1 MIAILVVM
9 ALGAC
14 TIDDTAC
21 WRAAT
26 LEQSERADRAE
37 QRAALEKSARDIVQ
51 AMATDESTRAERWRK
66 VAMDVAPKQPLFF
79 EKPTFWLAVGFIAGG
94 ALVVAT
100 AYAVKPALFQQSPSP

>member
-1 MIAILVVM
+1 MTLILSLV
-9 ALGAC
+9 LSSC
-14 TIDDTAC
+14 TVDDVAC
-21 WRAAT
+21 WRQAT

-51 AMATDESTRAERWRK
+51 AMMNDESTRAERWRK
-66 VAMDVAPKQPLFF
+66 VAMDVAPKQLMFF

-100 AYAVKPALFQQSPSP
+100 AYAVKPALFQQVLSP